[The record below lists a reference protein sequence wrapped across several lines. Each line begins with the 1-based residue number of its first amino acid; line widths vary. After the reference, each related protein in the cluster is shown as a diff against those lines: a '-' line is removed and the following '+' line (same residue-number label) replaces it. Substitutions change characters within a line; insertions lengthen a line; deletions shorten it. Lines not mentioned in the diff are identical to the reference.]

1 MAFPQPATLMKIG
14 IGQSATSS
22 SKAQAHIVK
31 ASHGFAFEVKKGDRF
46 RIVDLYG
53 EQVIDFA
60 AWVKDTDLVEKLS
73 MAYTRSDRPHQRTS
87 TKVGTDSR

>member
-1 MAFPQPATLMKIG
+1 MDASNSTPQT
-14 IGQSATSS
+14 
-22 SKAQAHIVK
+22 HIVK

-60 AWVKDTDLVEKLS
+60 AWVQDTNLVEKLS
-73 MAYTRSDRPHQRTS
+73 MAYTRWEPLGQTQCPM
-87 TKVGTDSR
+87 